1 MIRRLKGKGYG
12 EEEAM
17 APARRVT
24 VGGAYTL
31 ESEVA
36 SRPVT
41 LTRASPVPVAAIGTG
56 VGLIGIGVCLIGI
69 GVCLIGGGWGY

>member
-1 MIRRLKGKGYG
+1 MSMDNRNTIGKEMGAAAG
-12 EEEAM
+12 
-17 APARRVT
+17 PSGVS
-24 VGGAYTL
+24 VGLGSRL